1 MNVLPAHVLFIG
13 FVWQV
18 SDVAHL
24 SLFKFSYNFGVQFRQ
39 EFAVFNQNCFSATA
53 IGGFFQAEKENL
65 QGKREWSQ
73 LVKS

>member
-24 SLFKFSYNFGVQFRQ
+24 SLFKLSHNFGVQFGE
-39 EFAVFNQNCFSATA
+39 EFAVFNQRCFTTTA
-53 IGGFFQAEKENL
+53 IYRFFQAEKEKL
-65 QGKREWSQ
+65 
-73 LVKS
+73 

>member
-1 MNVLPAHVLFIG
+1 VLPAHVLFIG

-24 SLFKFSYNFGVQFRQ
+24 SLFKLSHNFGVQFGE
-39 EFAVFNQNCFSATA
+39 EFTVFNQTCFSATA
-53 IGGFFQAEKENL
+53 ICGFLQAEKENL